1 MLRAHNWAQISK
13 SAWHPAVLTETFL
26 WPDNQNCS
34 AWWKLGSLENLATY
48 FNAQMEAGLFR
59 KAGSYITVPVA
70 AYQSCKYLFFFL
82 LWAYIVSYMCPS
94 NLSHSFFHLNCNYI
108 SFIEFGKLLVWYE
121 RIKVQMKIRS
131 SNYRIFLQA
140 FFFSGLPWK
149 LNKDKRHPFP
159 G

>member
-34 AWWKLGSLENLATY
+34 AWWKLGSFENLATY
-48 FNAQMEAGLFR
+48 FNAQMEAGFFR
-59 KAGSYITVPVA
+59 KAGSYITVPVT
-70 AYQSCKYLFFFL
+70 AYQSCKYVFF
-82 LWAYIVSYMCPS
+82 SYGHTVYHMCALQK
-94 NLSHSFFHLNCNYI
+94 LSHSFFHINCNYI
-108 SFIEFGKLLVWYE
+108 SSIEFGRLSVPCK

-140 FFFSGLPWK
+140 FFFSGLSWK
-149 LNKDKRHPFP
+149 WNKDKRHPFP